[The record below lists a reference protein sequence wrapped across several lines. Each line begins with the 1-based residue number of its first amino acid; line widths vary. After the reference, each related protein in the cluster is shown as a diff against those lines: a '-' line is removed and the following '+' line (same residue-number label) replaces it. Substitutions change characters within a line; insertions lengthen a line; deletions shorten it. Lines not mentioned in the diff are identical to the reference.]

1 MTMKF
6 SSMLKHSI
14 GKALIAV
21 LLSVG
26 IMAAAAPSAR
36 AAVFVRV
43 GFAPPPIP
51 IYDQPLIPG
60 DGYMWTP
67 GYWAWDG
74 SQYYWVDGAWVYPPY
89 MGALWTPGFWGWGGG
104 FYFWHPG
111 YWGRT
116 VGYYGGINY
125 GFGYFGTG
133 FYGGYWGSGHFFYN
147 SAYAH
152 VGPGFHNVY
161 NRPTGGFGPH
171 PGGESFAHNGG
182 NFAGNRT
189 AGINGHEAVGGQG
202 FAGNNAR
209 PAVNTGG
216 MAARPSGGTEG
227 GFHGGAPAGGFSGGG
242 HVSSGGG
249 GGHAGGGGGHR

>member
-1 MTMKF
+1 MKVTSIF
-6 SSMLKHSI
+6 RNSI

-21 LLSVG
+21 LLLTVG
-26 IMAAAAPSAR
+26 FLAVAAPAAH

-51 IYDQPLIPG
+51 VYEQPMIPG

-89 MGALWTPGFWGWGGG
+89 DGGLWTPGFWGWGGG

-133 FYGGYWGSGHFFYN
+133 FYGGYWGGGHFFYN
-147 SAYAH
+147 TAYVRGAER
-152 VGPGFHNVY
+152 FHNVY

-171 PGGESFAHNGG
+171 PIAGGHSFARTEG
-182 NFAGNRT
+182 NFSNRT
-189 AGINGHEAVGGQG
+189 AGINGREAGGARG
-202 FAGNNAR
+202 FSGAQR
-209 PAVNTGG
+209 TVNTGG
-216 MAARPSGGTEG
+216 MPAGRSG
-227 GFHGGAPAGGFSGGG
+227 FQGGASAPVPAAAPLGTPF
-242 HVSSGGG
+242 
-249 GGHAGGGGGHR
+249 